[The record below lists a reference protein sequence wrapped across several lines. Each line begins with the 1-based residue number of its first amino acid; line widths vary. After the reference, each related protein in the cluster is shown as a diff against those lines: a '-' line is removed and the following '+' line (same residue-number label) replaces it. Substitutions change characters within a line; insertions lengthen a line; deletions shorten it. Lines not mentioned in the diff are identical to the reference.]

1 MKIKKDELKRIIRER
16 IYDNT
21 QVKNYK
27 GFDMSGYNEAHYG
40 NLELL
45 AKFKD
50 LLTETDKSSTESRPT
65 TFVIPS
71 FSKGSCALKT
81 IGGGETSQHQYGE
94 IDLSCGET
102 TKDILFKIITM
113 QNPGIIEE

>member
-1 MKIKKDELKRIIRER
+1 
-16 IYDNT
+16 
-21 QVKNYK
+21 
-27 GFDMSGYNEAHYG
+27 MSGYNEAHAHYG

-81 IGGGETSQHQYGE
+81 IGGGAEKQVNINME
-94 IDLSCGET
+94 R
-102 TKDILFKIITM
+102 
-113 QNPGIIEE
+113 